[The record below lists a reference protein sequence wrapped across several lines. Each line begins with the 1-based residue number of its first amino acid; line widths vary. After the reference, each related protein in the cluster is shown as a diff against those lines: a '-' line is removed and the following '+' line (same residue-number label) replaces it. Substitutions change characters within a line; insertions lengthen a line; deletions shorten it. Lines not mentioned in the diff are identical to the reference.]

1 MVAFHTVNY
10 KPNKGA
16 FEVTVT
22 KLIPKPETTYRS
34 YLLRLWQSEESGF
47 VWRAML
53 ENVKEPS
60 QRHYFKDLES
70 LAAFL
75 STGQE
80 DQPPYTEREV

>member
-1 MVAFHTVNY
+1 MVT
-10 KPNKGA
+10 
-16 FEVTVT
+16 ET

-47 VWRAML
+47 GWLAML
-53 ENVKEPS
+53 ENVKEPG

-75 STGQE
+75 STGQDDE
-80 DQPPYTEREV
+80 PPAAEGEV

>member
-75 STGQE
+75 STGRE
-80 DQPPYTEREV
+80 DELPAEEGEV

>member
-1 MVAFHTVNY
+1 MNSTD
-10 KPNKGA
+10 
-16 FEVTVT
+16 
-22 KLIPKPETTYRS
+22 LMPKPETSYRS

-75 STGQE
+75 STGQDDE
-80 DQPPYTEREV
+80 PPEAEGEV